1 MSIICIDVSKHQGDI
16 DWAAVRQSGVEIAII
31 RAGYGRLVSQKD
43 SKFEKNYAGA
53 KANGIKVGV
62 YWYSYA
68 MSKNEALLEAK
79 ACLEVING
87 KQFEYPIYFDLEE
100 SEQFKLG
107 KKACSEMI
115 NTFCREL
122 EDNGYYAGLYMS
134 RFYLDN
140 YVESDIKNR
149 YAIWVAEYGSKCN
162 YSGSYGMWQYSSTGK
177 VNGING
183 NVDTNRVYFDY
194 TPSIKSKGLNGFKND
209 SYVNNE
215 KPARKTVDELA
226 QEVLNGKWGNGEDRK
241 KRLSNAGYD
250 YAAVQKRVN
259 ELIANKK
266 PAIDYD
272 KLAKEIIAGKWGN
285 GDERKK
291 RLTQAGYDYNKAQSR
306 VNELLK

>member
-1 MSIICIDVSKHQGDI
+1 MSVICIDVSKHQGDI

-43 SKFEKNYAGA
+43 SKFEQNYAGA

-68 MSKNEALLEAK
+68 MSKNEALIEAK
-79 ACLEVING
+79 ACLEVIKG

-100 SEQFKLG
+100 SKQFKLG

-115 NTFCREL
+115 DTFCHEL
-122 EDNGYYAGLYMS
+122 EEHGYYAGLYMS
-134 RFYLDN
+134 RYYLDN
-140 YVESDIKNR
+140 YVESDIKNK
-149 YAIWVAEYGSKCN
+149 YTIWVAEYGSKCN

-177 VNGING
+177 IDGIKG

-194 TPSIKSKGLNGFKND
+194 TQAIKSKGLNGFKANSVKD
-209 SYVNNE
+209 NTNNTS
-215 KPARKTVDELA
+215 KTVDELA
-226 QEVLNGKWGNGEDRK
+226 QEVIAGKWGNGDERK
-241 KRLSNAGYD
+241 KRLSYACYD
-250 YAAVQKRVN
+250 YVAVQKRVN